1 VVVNVVGRAAR
12 HGFRPLALPFWVE
25 VPHVIVTAS
34 IPAVPSPLS
43 IRVSHEPLAGDCL
56 FPGFIEPHCHLLLS
70 ALIGPFFVDLDPLTL
85 KSNKQS
91 DAISALKN
99 ATPSGGW
106 ITGYGYDPARMEDHA
121 DLSMGV
127 LDGVSKTTPILV
139 INASGHIGYAN
150 SLAFSIAGITKTTPN
165 PTGGTFVKDRAGNL
179 TGVLLEVPAMAPF
192 EAHLTPPPA
201 REFVQFAH
209 QTLQKWSEAGCTTVF
224 DAGIGLISPGTDVD
238 VRLLDAVTSKVPPVV
253 RYTGAFTTATAIAV
267 GAGVPP
273 YQVNKDF
280 LVRSIKVWADGSTQG
295 FTAALREPY
304 ADSKGWGNLSLS
316 DGEIRDTMAIW
327 QKKGWQL
334 LVHSNGDRSTDQA
347 LGAYDAILN
356 HEPDPNPHIMHRIEH
371 ATVISLQQLRAA
383 KFLNLGV
390 SHLIGHVR
398 YWGDAFRSWVLK
410 DERAER
416 IDPVKD
422 DVDLG
427 IVYSFHSDSPV
438 SPVQPLMYA
447 CIAAT
452 RTMYQRPDTDVLGRD
467 QRCSVIE
474 ALRGITTNAAKH
486 VMLED
491 LIGSL
496 ESGKSADMVRLDQDP
511 TMITD
516 DHAADLG
523 GIRVLE
529 TWLKGKMVY
538 RRDTT
543 TPQGAEI
550 DRSATETPIL

>member
-1 VVVNVVGRAAR
+1 MS
-12 HGFRPLALPFWVE
+12 E
-25 VPHVIVTAS
+25 
-34 IPAVPSPLS
+34 
-43 IRVSHEPLAGDCL
+43 L
-56 FPGFIEPHCHLLLS
+56 FSG
-70 ALIGPFFVDLDPLTL
+70 L
-85 KSNKQS
+85 K
-91 DAISALKN
+91 
-99 ATPSGGW
+99 
-106 ITGYGYDPARMEDHA
+106 
-121 DLSMGV
+121 
-127 LDGVSKTTPILV
+127 
-139 INASGHIGYAN
+139 
-150 SLAFSIAGITKTTPN
+150 
-165 PTGGTFVKDRAGNL
+165 TF
-179 TGVLLEVPAMAPF
+179 P
-192 EAHLTPPPA
+192 
-201 REFVQFAH
+201 
-209 QTLQKWSEAGCTTVF
+209 
-224 DAGIGLISPGTDVD
+224 
-238 VRLLDAVTSKVPPVV
+238 
-253 RYTGAFTTATAIAV
+253 
-267 GAGVPP
+267 
-273 YQVNKDF
+273 
-280 LVRSIKVWADGSTQG
+280 
-295 FTAALREPY
+295 
-304 ADSKGWGNLSLS
+304 
-316 DGEIRDTMAIW
+316 
-327 QKKGWQL
+327 
-334 LVHSNGDRSTDQA
+334 
-347 LGAYDAILN
+347 
-356 HEPDPNPHIMHRIEH
+356 
-371 ATVISLQQLRAA
+371 
-383 KFLNLGV
+383 
-390 SHLIGHVR
+390 
-398 YWGDAFRSWVLK
+398 VLK